1 MTNDFDPLGQTMTA
15 LASVTNQVEHGFVSF
30 FKDGSF
36 FYFPDTGF
44 TGFDSFEYRLIAADG
59 RTSAPAKV
67 TFQVVV
73 NTPPSI
79 GVHPGGNS
87 IPSAGTSGIVH
98 VGVFDTNTL
107 PKDLRLKAGTSNPAL
122 VPVANVR
129 FSGPFGQIGSD
140 RNVTIVPVAGRT
152 GTAVV
157 TITVTDEFGAT
168 ATVPITVKVGGTGAD
183 ILRSSSG
190 ANLLLG
196 RGGND
201 TLIGGNG
208 IDLLGGGGGN
218 DTLTGGTGA
227 DVFRGGTGVNTATD
241 VNTFEGDVTF
251 EVG

>member
-1 MTNDFDPLGQTMTA
+1 MTA

-36 FYFPDTGF
+36 FYFPDAGF
-44 TGFDSFEYRLIAADG
+44 TGFDSFEYRLIATDG

-73 NTPPSI
+73 NSAPFI

-87 IPSAGTSGIVH
+87 VPSAGTSGTVE

-107 PKDLRLKAGTSNPAL
+107 PKDLRLRAGTSNAGL
-122 VPVANVR
+122 VPVGNVQISGA
-129 FSGPFGQIGSD
+129 SGPTGSD
-140 RNVTIVPVAGRT
+140 RKVTIVPVAGQT

-168 ATVPITVKVGGTGAD
+168 ASVPVTVKVGGTTAD
-183 ILRSSSG
+183 TLRSGPG

-196 RGGND
+196 R
-201 TLIGGNG
+201 
-208 IDLLGGGGGN
+208 GGN

-251 EVG
+251 EIG